1 MLPLASSVELAT
13 GTFLLLTLV
22 GGVAFGVVLERAGF
36 GSGCKLTAVFYGYDM
51 SVVKVMFT
59 AIVTAMVGLWLLASI
74 GVIDMQEIYIVPTNY
89 AAQLVGGLVF
99 GAGFVIGGYCPGTA
113 VVACAAGRTDAWVFA
128 LGLLAGIAV
137 YARYMSGVEQ
147 WIRERDR
154 RRHAALAHRHRDRLV
169 GRAVR
174 RPAGAGGM
182 GHGHRRAG
190 VRATEARA
198 LRARAHDQTCAL
210 RTRAG
215 SGRADRAESK
225 GVER

>member
-13 GTFLLLTLV
+13 GTFLLLTLL

-89 AAQLVGGLVF
+89 VAQLVGGLVF

-113 VVACAAGRTDAWVFA
+113 VVACAAGRTDAWVFV
-128 LGLLAGIAV
+128 LGILAGIAV
-137 YARYMSGVEQ
+137 YARFMGGVEQ
-147 WIRERDR
+147 WIRANAIDDVTLPSLTGI
-154 RRHAALAHRHRDRLV
+154 AAGWWVALFVVFLALA
-169 GRAVR
+169 AW
-174 RPAGAGGM
+174 GM
-182 GHGHRRAG
+182 GIAER
-190 VRATEARA
+190 TFARFKPQ
-198 LRARAHDQTCAL
+198 R
-210 RTRAG
+210 
-215 SGRADRAESK
+215 
-225 GVER
+225 

>member
-89 AAQLVGGLVF
+89 AAQLIGGLVF

-128 LGLLAGIAV
+128 LGLLAGIAI

-147 WIRERDR
+147 WIRANAIDNVTLPSLTGI
-154 RRHAALAHRHRDRLV
+154 AAGWWVALFVVLLALA
-169 GRAVR
+169 AW
-174 RPAGAGGM
+174 GM
-182 GHGHRRAG
+182 GIAERAFARIRP
-190 VRATEARA
+190 VR
-198 LRARAHDQTCAL
+198 
-210 RTRAG
+210 
-215 SGRADRAESK
+215 
-225 GVER
+225 

>member
-89 AAQLVGGLVF
+89 VAQLVGGLVF

-113 VVACAAGRTDAWVFA
+113 VVACAAGRTDAWVFV
-128 LGLLAGIAV
+128 LGILAGIAV
-137 YARYMSGVEQ
+137 YARFMGGVEQ
-147 WIRERDR
+147 WIRANAIDDVTLPSLTGI
-154 RRHAALAHRHRDRLV
+154 AAGWWVALFVVFLALA
-169 GRAVR
+169 AW
-174 RPAGAGGM
+174 GM
-182 GHGHRRAG
+182 GIAER
-190 VRATEARA
+190 TFARFKPQ
-198 LRARAHDQTCAL
+198 R
-210 RTRAG
+210 
-215 SGRADRAESK
+215 
-225 GVER
+225 

>member
-59 AIVTAMVGLWLLASI
+59 AIVTAMAGLWLLASI

-89 AAQLVGGLVF
+89 TAQLVGGLVF

-137 YARYMSGVEQ
+137 YARFMTGVEQ
-147 WIRERDR
+147 WIRANAIDDVTLPSLTGI
-154 RRHAALAHRHRDRLV
+154 AAGWWVALFVFLLALA
-169 GRAVR
+169 AW
-174 RPAGAGGM
+174 GM
-182 GHGHRRAG
+182 GIAERAFARLKP
-190 VRATEARA
+190 VR
-198 LRARAHDQTCAL
+198 
-210 RTRAG
+210 
-215 SGRADRAESK
+215 
-225 GVER
+225 

>member
-59 AIVTAMVGLWLLASI
+59 AIVTAMAGLWLLASI

-113 VVACAAGRTDAWVFA
+113 VVACAAGRADAWAFA
-128 LGLLAGIAV
+128 LGILAGIAV
-137 YARYMSGVEQ
+137 YARFMGDVEQ
-147 WIRERDR
+147 WIRANAIDDVTLPSLTGI
-154 RRHAALAHRHRDRLV
+154 AAGWGVALFVVFLALA
-169 GRAVR
+169 AW
-174 RPAGAGGM
+174 GM
-182 GHGHRRAG
+182 GIAERAFARLKP
-190 VRATEARA
+190 VR
-198 LRARAHDQTCAL
+198 
-210 RTRAG
+210 
-215 SGRADRAESK
+215 
-225 GVER
+225 

>member
-128 LGLLAGIAV
+128 LGLLAGIAI

-147 WIRERDR
+147 WIRANAIDNVTLPSLTGI
-154 RRHAALAHRHRDRLV
+154 ATGWWVALFVVLLALA
-169 GRAVR
+169 AW
-174 RPAGAGGM
+174 GM
-182 GHGHRRAG
+182 GIAERAFARLKP
-190 VRATEARA
+190 VR
-198 LRARAHDQTCAL
+198 
-210 RTRAG
+210 
-215 SGRADRAESK
+215 
-225 GVER
+225 

>member
-22 GGVAFGVVLERAGF
+22 GGLAFGVVLERAGF

-74 GVIDMQEIYIVPTNY
+74 GVIDMQAIYIVPTNY

-113 VVACAAGRTDAWVFA
+113 VVACASGRIDAWMFV
-128 LGLLAGIAV
+128 LGLLAGIAF
-137 YARYMSGVEQ
+137 YARFMSGVEQ
-147 WIRERDR
+147 WIRANAIDDVTLPSLTGI
-154 RRHAALAHRHRDRLV
+154 AAGWWVLLFIVLLGLA
-169 GRAVR
+169 AW
-174 RPAGAGGM
+174 GM
-182 GHGHRRAG
+182 GIAERAFARLRP
-190 VRATEARA
+190 VR
-198 LRARAHDQTCAL
+198 
-210 RTRAG
+210 
-215 SGRADRAESK
+215 
-225 GVER
+225 

>member
-89 AAQLVGGLVF
+89 VAQLVGGLVF

-128 LGLLAGIAV
+128 LGILAGIAV
-137 YARYMSGVEQ
+137 YARFMGDVEQ
-147 WIRERDR
+147 WIRANAIDDVTLPSLTGI
-154 RRHAALAHRHRDRLV
+154 AAGWWVVLFVVLLALA
-169 GRAVR
+169 AW
-174 RPAGAGGM
+174 GM
-182 GHGHRRAG
+182 GMAERAFARLKP
-190 VRATEARA
+190 VR
-198 LRARAHDQTCAL
+198 
-210 RTRAG
+210 
-215 SGRADRAESK
+215 
-225 GVER
+225 

>member
-59 AIVTAMVGLWLLASI
+59 AIVTAMAGLWLLASI

-89 AAQLVGGLVF
+89 TAQLVGGLVF

-128 LGLLAGIAV
+128 LGILAGIAF
-137 YARYMSGVEQ
+137 YAWFMSGVEQ
-147 WIRERDR
+147 WIRANAIDDVTLPSLTGI
-154 RRHAALAHRHRDRLV
+154 AAGWWVALFVFLLALA
-169 GRAVR
+169 AW
-174 RPAGAGGM
+174 GM
-182 GHGHRRAG
+182 GIAERAFARLKP
-190 VRATEARA
+190 VR
-198 LRARAHDQTCAL
+198 
-210 RTRAG
+210 
-215 SGRADRAESK
+215 
-225 GVER
+225 

>member
-22 GGVAFGVVLERAGF
+22 GGLAFGVVLERAGF

-59 AIVTAMVGLWLLASI
+59 AIVTAMAGLWLLASI

-113 VVACAAGRTDAWVFA
+113 VVACASGRIDAWMFV
-128 LGLLAGIAV
+128 LGLLAGIAF
-137 YARYMSGVEQ
+137 YARFMSGVEQ
-147 WIRERDR
+147 WIRANAIDDVTLPSLTGVAAGWWVLLFIVLLVLAAWGMAVAER
-154 RRHAALAHRHRDRLV
+154 AFAGLKP
-169 GRAVR
+169 VR
-174 RPAGAGGM
+174 
-182 GHGHRRAG
+182 
-190 VRATEARA
+190 
-198 LRARAHDQTCAL
+198 
-210 RTRAG
+210 
-215 SGRADRAESK
+215 
-225 GVER
+225 

>member
-22 GGVAFGVVLERAGF
+22 GGVAFGIVLERAGF

-89 AAQLVGGLVF
+89 AAQLIGGLVF

-128 LGLLAGIAV
+128 LGLLAGIAI

-147 WIRERDR
+147 WIRANAIDDVTLPSLTGI
-154 RRHAALAHRHRDRLV
+154 ATGWWVALFVVLLALAAWGMRIAERAFARLK
-169 GRAVR
+169 
-174 RPAGAGGM
+174 PA
-182 GHGHRRAG
+182 R
-190 VRATEARA
+190 
-198 LRARAHDQTCAL
+198 
-210 RTRAG
+210 
-215 SGRADRAESK
+215 
-225 GVER
+225 

>member
-59 AIVTAMVGLWLLASI
+59 AIVTAMAGLWLLASI
-74 GVIDMQEIYIVPTNY
+74 GVIDMQAIYIVPTNY

-113 VVACAAGRTDAWVFA
+113 VVACASGRIDAWMFV
-128 LGLLAGIAV
+128 LGLLAGIAF
-137 YARYMSGVEQ
+137 YARFMSGVEQ
-147 WIRERDR
+147 WIRANAIDDVTLPSLTGVAAGWWVLLFIVLLVLAAWGMAVAER
-154 RRHAALAHRHRDRLV
+154 AFAGLKP
-169 GRAVR
+169 VR
-174 RPAGAGGM
+174 
-182 GHGHRRAG
+182 
-190 VRATEARA
+190 
-198 LRARAHDQTCAL
+198 
-210 RTRAG
+210 
-215 SGRADRAESK
+215 
-225 GVER
+225 

>member
-22 GGVAFGVVLERAGF
+22 GGVAFGIVLERAGF

-128 LGLLAGIAV
+128 LGLLAGIAI

-147 WIRERDR
+147 WIRANAIDNVTLPSLTGI
-154 RRHAALAHRHRDRLV
+154 AGGWWVALFVVLLALA
-169 GRAVR
+169 AW
-174 RPAGAGGM
+174 GM
-182 GHGHRRAG
+182 GIAERAFARLKP
-190 VRATEARA
+190 VR
-198 LRARAHDQTCAL
+198 
-210 RTRAG
+210 
-215 SGRADRAESK
+215 
-225 GVER
+225 

>member
-89 AAQLVGGLVF
+89 AAQLIGGLVF

-128 LGLLAGIAV
+128 LGLLAGIAI

-147 WIRERDR
+147 WIRANAIDDVTLPSLTGI
-154 RRHAALAHRHRDRLV
+154 ATGWWVALFVVLLALA
-169 GRAVR
+169 AW
-174 RPAGAGGM
+174 GM
-182 GHGHRRAG
+182 GIAERAFARLKP
-190 VRATEARA
+190 VR
-198 LRARAHDQTCAL
+198 
-210 RTRAG
+210 
-215 SGRADRAESK
+215 
-225 GVER
+225 

>member
-59 AIVTAMVGLWLLASI
+59 AIVTAMAGLWLLASI

-89 AAQLVGGLVF
+89 AAQLIGGLVF

-128 LGLLAGIAV
+128 LGLLAGIAI
-137 YARYMSGVEQ
+137 YARFMSGVEQ
-147 WIRERDR
+147 WIRANAIDDVTLPSLTGI
-154 RRHAALAHRHRDRLV
+154 AAGWWVALFVVLLALA
-169 GRAVR
+169 AW
-174 RPAGAGGM
+174 GM
-182 GHGHRRAG
+182 GIAERAFARLKP
-190 VRATEARA
+190 VR
-198 LRARAHDQTCAL
+198 
-210 RTRAG
+210 
-215 SGRADRAESK
+215 
-225 GVER
+225 

>member
-89 AAQLVGGLVF
+89 TAQLVGGLVF

-128 LGLLAGIAV
+128 LGLLAGIAF
-137 YARYMSGVEQ
+137 YARFMSGVEQ
-147 WIRERDR
+147 WIRANAIDNVTLPSLTGI
-154 RRHAALAHRHRDRLV
+154 AAGWWVALFVVLLALA
-169 GRAVR
+169 AW
-174 RPAGAGGM
+174 GM
-182 GHGHRRAG
+182 GIAERAFARLKP
-190 VRATEARA
+190 VR
-198 LRARAHDQTCAL
+198 
-210 RTRAG
+210 
-215 SGRADRAESK
+215 
-225 GVER
+225 

>member
-74 GVIDMQEIYIVPTNY
+74 GVIDMQQIYIVPTNY

-128 LGLLAGIAV
+128 LGLLAGIAI

-147 WIRERDR
+147 WIRANAIDNVTLPSLTGI
-154 RRHAALAHRHRDRLV
+154 ATGWWVALFVVLLALA
-169 GRAVR
+169 AW
-174 RPAGAGGM
+174 GM
-182 GHGHRRAG
+182 GIAERAFARLKP
-190 VRATEARA
+190 VR
-198 LRARAHDQTCAL
+198 
-210 RTRAG
+210 
-215 SGRADRAESK
+215 
-225 GVER
+225 

>member
-51 SVVKVMFT
+51 SVVKGDVHGDRHRDGGT
-59 AIVTAMVGLWLLASI
+59 LAARVDRRDRHA
-74 GVIDMQEIYIVPTNY
+74 GDLHRADNY
-89 AAQLVGGLVF
+89 AAQLIGGLVF

-128 LGLLAGIAV
+128 LGLLAGIAI

-147 WIRERDR
+147 WIRANAIDDVTLPSLTGI
-154 RRHAALAHRHRDRLV
+154 ATGWWVALFVVLLALAAWAWASPSARSRD
-169 GRAVR
+169 
-174 RPAGAGGM
+174 
-182 GHGHRRAG
+182 
-190 VRATEARA
+190 
-198 LRARAHDQTCAL
+198 
-210 RTRAG
+210 
-215 SGRADRAESK
+215 
-225 GVER
+225 